1 MKKIFC
7 KRNLIL
13 GGVLLGVL
21 IMLVLCLVF
30 GTTENNSVNRK
41 LDVLFYCLV
50 AIFTSIVMFNCITK
64 ILDKKIKILFEILFG
79 LFIFWLVIKMFNKVA
94 VFDDNSNIIW
104 YLLYVPLLF
113 VPNLW
118 FLINNQIYLKNKK
131 LKSIFTIISLSIS
144 TILLILVLT
153 NDFHN
158 WVFIL
163 PSDFIASFTSQY
175 KYNIGYLIIY
185 SFIFI
190 EILTT
195 IVLFYV
201 FSGKKTTIKQKILPS
216 IIIVLIIIYSIVYV
230 LTKISLPFFYDM
242 SVVYVTLGTLLAYF
256 SFKSG
261 LIKNSGNYLE
271 FFETCA
277 SPLAITNNQGEVVYQ
292 NEKYMQVQNNK
303 NYVLESQSITNGTL
317 LTYEDVGKLKSLQK
331 ELTHEIN
338 SLKHSNKLLEHK
350 KDILQKEKQIE
361 QHTKLLSKIE
371 KQIESKKLRL
381 EKLLSTL
388 PNEITAENKVETKEI
403 LNEIKLIVGYLKRKT
418 SLILHSEQKDIIP
431 RNEVVLLFKESFND
445 LKNFGINAGIGIR
458 EEELPSDI
466 ILKFYDIYNELISS
480 LIASK
485 FDVWITINKK
495 DLWEFKLTF
504 EDKNIDK
511 KTLKLPKEYNIEYI
525 YEMVDTTAIYCFK
538 AGER

>member
-230 LTKISLPFFYDM
+230 LTKCIVFQNSFFVIIIVSAFFY
-242 SVVYVTLGTLLAYF
+242 
-256 SFKSG
+256 
-261 LIKNSGNYLE
+261 
-271 FFETCA
+271 
-277 SPLAITNNQGEVVYQ
+277 
-292 NEKYMQVQNNK
+292 
-303 NYVLESQSITNGTL
+303 
-317 LTYEDVGKLKSLQK
+317 
-331 ELTHEIN
+331 
-338 SLKHSNKLLEHK
+338 
-350 KDILQKEKQIE
+350 
-361 QHTKLLSKIE
+361 
-371 KQIESKKLRL
+371 
-381 EKLLSTL
+381 
-388 PNEITAENKVETKEI
+388 
-403 LNEIKLIVGYLKRKT
+403 
-418 SLILHSEQKDIIP
+418 
-431 RNEVVLLFKESFND
+431 VVLFYL
-445 LKNFGINAGIGIR
+445 IG
-458 EEELPSDI
+458 
-466 ILKFYDIYNELISS
+466 KISS
-480 LIASK
+480 SVYYFI
-485 FDVWITINKK
+485 
-495 DLWEFKLTF
+495 
-504 EDKNIDK
+504 
-511 KTLKLPKEYNIEYI
+511 
-525 YEMVDTTAIYCFK
+525 
-538 AGER
+538 

>member
-190 EILTT
+190 EIITT

>member
-21 IMLVLCLVF
+21 IILVLCLVF

-403 LNEIKLIVGYLKRKT
+403 LNEIKLIVGYLKRKA

>member
-79 LFIFWLVIKMFNKVA
+79 LFIFWLVIKLFNKVA

-303 NYVLESQSITNGTL
+303 NYVLESQPITNGTL

-388 PNEITAENKVETKEI
+388 PNDITAENKVKTKAI

-418 SLILHSEQKDIIP
+418 SLILHSEQKNKISK
-431 RNEVVLLFKESFND
+431 NEVVLLFKESFND
-445 LKNFGINAGIGIR
+445 LKNFGINAGIGIS

>member
-403 LNEIKLIVGYLKRKT
+403 LNEIKLIVGYLKRKA

-466 ILKFYDIYNELISS
+466 ILKFYDIYNELMCG

>member
-242 SVVYVTLGTLLAYF
+242 SLVYVTLGTLLAYF

-303 NYVLESQSITNGTL
+303 NYVLESQPITNGTL

-361 QHTKLLSKIE
+361 QHTKLLNKIE
-371 KQIESKKLRL
+371 KQVESKKLRL

-466 ILKFYDIYNELISS
+466 ILKFYDIYNELMCGLIS
-480 LIASK
+480 SK

>member
-30 GTTENNSVNRK
+30 GTTENNSANRK

-131 LKSIFTIISLSIS
+131 LKSISTIISLSIS

-403 LNEIKLIVGYLKRKT
+403 LNEIKLIVGYLKRKA